1 MSVEHRLGTTKKLY
15 YYCFSDIL
23 NMRFIVS
30 TSTLLKQLLAVN
42 GASSSSTVLPILE
55 NFLFEIKNGVL
66 TVSATDLQTSMT
78 TSLTVESKEDGK
90 VAIPSK
96 ILLETL
102 KTLPDQPISFS
113 VDDKTFA
120 IEISAGDG
128 KYKLS
133 GENGEDFPKIPVV
146 ENPSSVS
153 MPASV
158 LSEAINKTLFAVSS
172 DELRPAMTGVYC
184 QLSPEHT
191 TFVATDAHKLV
202 RYRRLDTKS
211 EAAATFI
218 LPKKALA
225 LLKSSLPSDDVSV
238 AVEYNNTS
246 AFFKFGNINLVCRLI
261 DERYPDYEA
270 VIPTNNPNKL
280 VIDRTLFLNC
290 LRRVVI
296 FANKTTHQVRLK
308 ISGSELNISS
318 EDIDFANEAHE
329 RLSCQYEGEDM
340 EIGFNAKFLIEML
353 NNLSGEE
360 VLLEMSSPNRAGLL
374 MPQTHDEQEE
384 VLMLV
389 MPVMLNNYV

>member
-1 MSVEHRLGTTKKLY
+1 
-15 YYCFSDIL
+15 
-23 NMRFIVS
+23 MRFIVS

-55 NFLFEIKNGVL
+55 NFLFEIKDGTL

-78 TSLTVESKEDGK
+78 TSLAVESKEDGK

-113 VDDKTFA
+113 VDDKTFS

-146 ENPSSVS
+146 ENASSVA

-158 LSEAINKTLFAVSS
+158 LGEAINKTLFAVSS

-184 QLSPEHT
+184 QLSPEHI

-211 EAAATFI
+211 ESATTFI
-218 LPKKALA
+218 LPKKALT
-225 LLKSSLPSDDVSV
+225 LLKSSLPSDDVHV
-238 AVEYNNTS
+238 AIEYNNTS
-246 AFFKFGNINLVCRLI
+246 AFFRFGNINLICRLI

-270 VIPTNNPNKL
+270 VIPKDNPNKL
-280 VIDRTLFLNC
+280 VIDRALFLNC

-353 NNLSGEE
+353 NNLGGEE

-374 MPQTHDEQEE
+374 MPQTHDDQED

-389 MPVMLNNYV
+389 MPVMLNTYA

>member
-1 MSVEHRLGTTKKLY
+1 
-15 YYCFSDIL
+15 
-23 NMRFIVS
+23 MRFIVS

-55 NFLFEIKNGVL
+55 NFLFEIKDGTL

-78 TSLTVESKEDGK
+78 TSLAVESKEGGK

-113 VDDKTFA
+113 VDDKTFS

-133 GENGEDFPKIPVV
+133 GENGEDFPKIPIV
-146 ENPSSVS
+146 ENASSVS
-153 MPASV
+153 MPASI
-158 LSEAINKTLFAVSS
+158 LAEAINKTLFAVSS

-184 QLSPEHT
+184 QLSPQHI

-211 EAAATFI
+211 DSATTFI
-218 LPKKALA
+218 LPKKALT
-225 LLKSSLPSDDVSV
+225 LLKSSLPSDDVQV
-238 AVEYNNTS
+238 AIEYNNTS
-246 AFFKFGNINLVCRLI
+246 AFFRFGNINLICRLI

-280 VIDRTLFLNC
+280 IIDRTLFLNC

-308 ISGSELNISS
+308 ITGSELNISS

-353 NNLSGEE
+353 NNLGGEE
-360 VLLEMSSPNRAGLL
+360 VLLEMSTPNRAGLL
-374 MPQTHDEQEE
+374 MPQTHDEQED

-389 MPVMLNNYV
+389 MPVMLNTYA

>member
-1 MSVEHRLGTTKKLY
+1 
-15 YYCFSDIL
+15 
-23 NMRFIVS
+23 MRFIVS

-146 ENPSSVS
+146 ENASSVA

-211 EAAATFI
+211 EAATTFI
-218 LPKKALA
+218 LPKKALT
-225 LLKSSLPSDDVSV
+225 LLKASLPSDDVSV
-238 AVEYNNTS
+238 AVEYNSTS
-246 AFFKFGNINLVCRLI
+246 AFFRFGNINLVCRLI

-280 VIDRTLFLNC
+280 IIDRTLFLNC

-360 VLLEMSSPNRAGLL
+360 VLLEMSTPNRAGLL